1 MTILREKNT
10 RTKKNPK
17 QNLLTNLCNNNNK
30 KKLYETKIPEDKHE
44 ICLITILLIEKK
56 LNIECEN
63 CRIVRKY

>member
-10 RTKKNPK
+10 CTKKNPK

-30 KKLYETKIPEDKHE
+30 KKLYETKIPEDKHQNW
-44 ICLITILLIEKK
+44 LITILLIEKK

-63 CRIVRKY
+63 CSIVRKY